1 MSTAGVLL
9 AAGAGTRF
17 AGPQHKLLA
26 DLDGQS
32 VISRALESLCAA
44 GLDAVAVVSGAADL
58 AGVLAEVSV
67 EAAPAVRGPGVGGAM
82 DVAGPRDDADG
93 RIAVIHNDRW
103 ESGIASSVRCAAS
116 WAARQGHDAIV
127 VGLADQPFVT
137 SAAWRTVAAS
147 AAPVAVGTYDVRRG
161 NPVRLAREVWP
172 LLPCGGDEGARAV
185 MRRFPEIVVPVACQG
200 SPDDID
206 TVEDLRRWS

>member
-1 MSTAGVLL
+1 MSAFVEDRRPVSTAGVLL

-26 DLDGQS
+26 VIDGRS
-32 VISRALESLCAA
+32 VVSRALESLVGAS
-44 GLDAVAVVSGAADL
+44 LDAVAVVTGAVDVSEALAAASG
-58 AGVLAEVSV
+58 E
-67 EAAPAVRGPGVGGAM
+67 
-82 DVAGPRDDADG
+82 
-93 RIAVIHNDRW
+93 IALIPNARW

-116 WAARQGHDAIV
+116 WAEQQGHGAIV

-137 SAAWRTVAAS
+137 SAAWQSVAAA
-147 AAPVAVGTYDVRRG
+147 AAPIAVGTYGDRRG

-172 LLPCGGDEGARAV
+172 LLPCGGDEGGRTL
-185 MRRFPEIVVPVACQG
+185 MRRFPEIVVPVACEG
-200 SPDDID
+200 RPDDID

>member
-26 DLDGQS
+26 VIDGES
-32 VISRALESLCAA
+32 VVNRALGSLLGAS
-44 GLDAVAVVSGAADL
+44 LDAVAVVT
-58 AGVLAEVSV
+58 
-67 EAAPAVRGPGVGGAM
+67 GAM
-82 DVAGPRDDADG
+82 DITEALAGADSE
-93 RIAVIHNDRW
+93 ITVVENERW
-103 ESGIASSVRCAAS
+103 ASGIASSVRCAAS
-116 WAARQGHDAIV
+116 WAQQQGHDAIV

-137 SAAWRTVAAS
+137 TTSWQTVAAS
-147 AAPVAVGTYDVRRG
+147 TAPIAVGTYGGRRG

-172 LLPCGGDEGARAV
+172 LLPYRGDEGARML
-185 MRRFPEIVVPVACQG
+185 MRRFPEIVVPVACEG
-200 SPDDID
+200 VPDDID

>member
-9 AAGAGTRF
+9 AAGAGTRY
-17 AGPQHKLLA
+17 AGPRHKLLA
-26 DLDGQS
+26 DLDGQG
-32 VISRALESLCAA
+32 VMSRALGSLLGAS
-44 GLDAVAVVSGAADL
+44 LEAVVVVTGAVDVS
-58 AGVLAEVSV
+58 GVLAATGGDISV
-67 EAAPAVRGPGVGGAM
+67 I
-82 DVAGPRDDADG
+82 D
-93 RIAVIHNDRW
+93 NDRW

-116 WAARQGHDAIV
+116 WAARRGHSAIV

-137 SAAWRTVAAS
+137 SAAWRSVAAS
-147 AAPVAVGTYDVRRG
+147 VAPIAVGTYDGRRG

-172 LLPCGGDEGARAV
+172 LLPSGGDEGARTV
-185 MRRFPEIVVPVACQG
+185 MRRFPELVVPVACEG

>member
-1 MSTAGVLL
+1 MSAFVEEWRPVSTAGVLL

-17 AGPQHKLLA
+17 AGPRHKLLA

-32 VISRALESLCAA
+32 VVSRALGSLLGAS
-44 GLDAVAVVSGAADL
+44 LEAVAVVTGAVDVSGVFAATGSD
-58 AGVLAEVSV
+58 
-67 EAAPAVRGPGVGGAM
+67 
-82 DVAGPRDDADG
+82 
-93 RIAVIHNDRW
+93 IAVIDNDRW

-116 WAARQGHDAIV
+116 WAARQGHEAIV

-147 AAPVAVGTYDVRRG
+147 VAPIAVGTYDGRRG

-172 LLPCGGDEGARAV
+172 LLPHGGDEGARTV
-185 MRRFPEIVVPVACQG
+185 MRRFPELVVPVACEG

>member
-17 AGPQHKLLA
+17 ADPQHKLLA
-26 DLDGQS
+26 
-32 VISRALESLCAA
+32 VIESRAVVSHALASLVGASF
-44 GLDAVAVVSGAADL
+44 DAVAVVTGA
-58 AGVLAEVSV
+58 VNLAEPLA
-67 EAAPAVRGPGVGGAM
+67 EAGS
-82 DVAGPRDDADG
+82 D
-93 RIAVIHNDRW
+93 IAVIPNERW
-103 ESGIASSVRCAAS
+103 RTGISSSVRCAAR
-116 WAARQGHDAIV
+116 WASAEGHEAMV

-137 SAAWRTVAAS
+137 SAAWQTVAAG
-147 AAPVAVGTYDVRRG
+147 AAPIAVGTYGGQRR

-172 LLPCGGDEGARAV
+172 LLPHDGDEGARTV
-185 MRRFPEIVVPVACQG
+185 IRRFPEIVVPVACEG

>member
-1 MSTAGVLL
+1 MSAFVEDRRPVSTAGVLL

-26 DLDGQS
+26 VIDGRS
-32 VISRALESLCAA
+32 VVSRALESLVGAS
-44 GLDAVAVVSGAADL
+44 LDAVAVVTGAVDVSEALAAASG
-58 AGVLAEVSV
+58 E
-67 EAAPAVRGPGVGGAM
+67 
-82 DVAGPRDDADG
+82 
-93 RIAVIHNDRW
+93 IALIPNARW

-116 WAARQGHDAIV
+116 WAAQQGHGAIV

-137 SAAWRTVAAS
+137 PAAWQSVANA
-147 AAPVAVGTYDVRRG
+147 AAPIAVGTYGDRRG

-172 LLPCGGDEGARAV
+172 LLPCHGDEGGRTL
-185 MRRFPEIVVPVACQG
+185 MRRFPEIVVPVACEG
-200 SPDDID
+200 RPDDID

>member
-1 MSTAGVLL
+1 VSTAGVLL

-26 DLDGQS
+26 ELDGES
-32 VISRALESLCAA
+32 VVSRALGSLLEAS
-44 GLDAVAVVSGAADL
+44 LDAVAVVTGAVDVS
-58 AGVLAEVSV
+58 GVLA
-67 EAAPAVRGPGVGGAM
+67 AIGG
-82 DVAGPRDDADG
+82 D
-93 RIAVIHNDRW
+93 IAVIDNDRW

-116 WAARQGHDAIV
+116 WAARQGHDATV

-137 SAAWRTVAAS
+137 AAAWQAVADC
-147 AAPVAVGTYDVRRG
+147 AAPIAVGTYGGRRR

-172 LLPCGGDEGARAV
+172 LLPYGGDDGGRTV
-185 MRRFPEIVVPVACQG
+185 MRRFPEIVVPIACEG
-200 SPDDID
+200 LPDDID

>member
-17 AGPQHKLLA
+17 ADPQHKLLA
-26 DLDGQS
+26 VIDGQS
-32 VISRALESLCAA
+32 VVSRALQSMVEASL
-44 GLDAVAVVSGAADL
+44 GAVAVVTGAVDISEMAAD
-58 AGVLAEVSV
+58 ASGE
-67 EAAPAVRGPGVGGAM
+67 
-82 DVAGPRDDADG
+82 
-93 RIAVIHNDRW
+93 IAVIENDRW

-116 WAARQGHDAIV
+116 WAAQHGHDAIV

-137 SAAWRTVAAS
+137 AAAWR
-147 AAPVAVGTYDVRRG
+147 AVGASEGFIAVADYGGQRR

-172 LLPCGGDEGARAV
+172 LLPYSGDEGARTV
-185 MRRFPEIVVPVACQG
+185 MRRFPEIVVPVACEG
-200 SPDDID
+200 LPDDID

>member
-17 AGPQHKLLA
+17 AGPRHKLLA

-32 VISRALESLCAA
+32 VVSRALGSLVGAS
-44 GLDAVAVVSGAADL
+44 LDAVAVVTGAVDISGL
-58 AGVLAEVSV
+58 VAEAS
-67 EAAPAVRGPGVGGAM
+67 GG
-82 DVAGPRDDADG
+82 
-93 RIAVIHNDRW
+93 IAVISNDRW
-103 ESGIASSVRCAAS
+103 ESGIASSVRCAAT
-116 WAARQGHDAIV
+116 WAAQHGHDAIV

-137 SAAWRTVAAS
+137 SAAWQIVAAS
-147 AAPVAVGTYDVRRG
+147 AAPVAVGTYGGQRG

-172 LLPCGGDEGARAV
+172 LLPYDGDEGARTV
-185 MRRFPEIVVPVACQG
+185 MRRFPEFVVPVACEG

>member
-26 DLDGQS
+26 VMDGQS
-32 VISRALESLCAA
+32 VVSRALESLLGAS
-44 GLDAVAVVSGAADL
+44 LDAVAVVTGAVDVSE
-58 AGVLAEVSV
+58 VLA
-67 EAAPAVRGPGVGGAM
+67 AAGGEIA
-82 DVAGPRDDADG
+82 AIENDG
-93 RIAVIHNDRW
+93 W
-103 ESGIASSVRCAAS
+103 ESGIASSARCAAS
-116 WAARQGHDAIV
+116 WAAQHGHDAIV

-137 SAAWRTVAAS
+137 SAAWQIVAAS
-147 AAPVAVGTYDVRRG
+147 TAPVAVGTYGGRRG

-172 LLPCGGDEGARAV
+172 LLPHGGDEGARTV
-185 MRRFPEIVVPVACQG
+185 MRRFPEIVVPVACEG

>member
-17 AGPQHKLLA
+17 ADPQHKLLA
-26 DLDGQS
+26 VIDGQS
-32 VISRALESLCAA
+32 VVSRALGSLVGASF
-44 GLDAVAVVSGAADL
+44 DAVAVVTGAADISQAL
-58 AGVLAEVSV
+58 AGAGGEITVV
-67 EAAPAVRGPGVGGAM
+67 E
-82 DVAGPRDDADG
+82 
-93 RIAVIHNDRW
+93 NERW
-103 ESGIASSVRCAAS
+103 ASGIASSVRCAAS

-137 SAAWRTVAAS
+137 AAAWR
-147 AAPVAVGTYDVRRG
+147 AVGASEGLIAVADYAGQRR

-172 LLPCGGDEGARAV
+172 LLPHDGDEGARML
-185 MRRFPEIVVPVACQG
+185 MRRFPEIVVPVACEGQ
-200 SPDDID
+200 PDDID

>member
-26 DLDGQS
+26 VIDGRT
-32 VISRALESLCAA
+32 VARRAAESLRTAS
-44 GLDAVAVVSGAADL
+44 LDAVAVVTGAVDISEML
-58 AGVLAEVSV
+58 AG
-67 EAAPAVRGPGVGGAM
+67 
-82 DVAGPRDDADG
+82 ADE
-93 RIAVIHNDRW
+93 IAVIANEHW
-103 ESGIASSVRCAAS
+103 ASGIASSVRCAAS
-116 WAARQGHDAIV
+116 WAERQGHDAIV

-137 SAAWRTVAAS
+137 ATAWRTVAS
-147 AAPVAVGTYDVRRG
+147 SEAPVAVATYVGRRA

-172 LLPCGGDEGARAV
+172 LLPHDGDEGARTV
-185 MRRFPEIVVPVACQG
+185 MRRFPEIVVPVACEG
-200 SPDDID
+200 LPDDID

>member
-1 MSTAGVLL
+1 MSAAGVLL

-32 VISRALESLCAA
+32 VISRALGSLVGAS
-44 GLDAVAVVSGAADL
+44 LDAVAVVTGAADISGPL
-58 AGVLAEVSV
+58 T
-67 EAAPAVRGPGVGGAM
+67 EAKGA
-82 DVAGPRDDADG
+82 
-93 RIAVIHNDRW
+93 ITVIDNDRW

-116 WAARQGHDAIV
+116 WAARHGHDAIV

-137 SAAWRTVAAS
+137 SAAWQTVAAS
-147 AAPVAVGTYDVRRG
+147 AAPIAVGTYGGSRG

-172 LLPCGGDEGARAV
+172 LLPYDGDEGARTL
-185 MRRFPEIVVPVACQG
+185 MRRFPEIVVPVACEG
-200 SPDDID
+200 LPDDID